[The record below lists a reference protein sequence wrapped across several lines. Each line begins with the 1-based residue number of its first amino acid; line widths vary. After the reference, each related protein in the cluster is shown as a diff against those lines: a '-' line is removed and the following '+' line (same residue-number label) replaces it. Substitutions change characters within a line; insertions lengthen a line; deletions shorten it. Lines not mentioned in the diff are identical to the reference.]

1 MRRAWTAITAVAA
14 AAAVGAL
21 GVGTLP
27 GAAGAPGGGVDSG
40 LFELVRSR
48 VARDFVEPIDPDSL
62 YDLAVVGLLEEI
74 GDPYAG
80 LIRPEDRRAAL
91 LTNNYGGVGMRILAE
106 QEGILV
112 LDVIPESPSDR
123 LGIRRFDLIVE
134 VDGRSAAGWDQ
145 ADAVGALRGPKGEAV
160 EIAVLRAGVREP
172 IRFAITRDDVH
183 LAAVES
189 LLLDEGVGYVRLT
202 TFSQA
207 SRRELQAAVSDLI
220 AAGARS
226 LILDVRFN
234 QGGILRE
241 AVEISDLFLD
251 SGLPVVVTR
260 ARDPRDGESFAAPG
274 PDRYPGLPIV
284 VLVNGMSASASEI
297 VAGAL
302 QDHDRALIIG
312 TRTFGKGVMQSLF
325 PLPGGNYLRL
335 TTGTWYTPSGRSIHR
350 RRNPDD
356 MHGFALGSEGFDAAV
371 AAAVELETGLAG
383 AETGAEVDTAGR
395 QVFRTDAGRVVYGGG
410 GIVPDLIV
418 RPDSVSD
425 GERELVARLRRSD
438 VNLPE
443 LALRFAARRQI
454 ESPESARDP
463 SVTDGVRAEFDR
475 FVSEA
480 SEGAIGGADLDLARG
495 PVDGMLARELAVIA
509 EGETAGLRVTLDRSP
524 EVRRATS
531 LLRSANTPETLLA
544 LAGTATSETVGEDGE
559 GR

>member
-1 MRRAWTAITAVAA
+1 MRRAWTAAAVVVAA
-14 AAAVGAL
+14 GTVATF
-21 GVGTLP
+21 GVGP
-27 GAAGAPGGGVDSG
+27 VRGAARAVPRLDSG
-40 LFELVRSR
+40 LFELVRSH
-48 VARDFVEPIDPDSL
+48 VARDFIDPIDADSL
-62 YDLAVVGLLEEI
+62 YDLAVEGLLEEI

-106 QEGILV
+106 DEGILV
-112 LDVIPESPSDR
+112 LDVIPGSPSDR
-123 LGIRRFDLIVE
+123 LRVHRFDLIVE
-134 VDGRSAAGWDQ
+134 VDGRSATGWDQ
-145 ADAVGALRGPKGEAV
+145 TDAVGALRGPKGEAV
-160 EIAVLRAGVREP
+160 EIAVRRAGASEP
-172 IRFAITRDDVH
+172 IRFTITRDDVH

-189 LLLDEGVGYVRLT
+189 LLLDDGVGYVRLT

-251 SGLPVVVTR
+251 SGLPVVVTKS
-260 ARDPRDGESFAAPG
+260 RDPRDSESFAAPG

-302 QDHDRALIIG
+302 QDHDRALIVG

-325 PLPGGNYLRL
+325 PLPGGNFLRL

-350 RRNPDD
+350 SRDPEDL
-356 MHGFALGSEGFDAAV
+356 HGFALGSEGFDAAV

-383 AETGAEVDTAGR
+383 AEATAEVDTAGR

-418 RPDSVSD
+418 RPDSVAD
-425 GERELVARLRRSD
+425 GERELVARLRRND
-438 VNLPE
+438 VSLPE

-454 ESPESARDP
+454 ESPEAARDP
-463 SVTDGVRAEFDR
+463 TLTDDVREAFDR
-475 FVSEA
+475 FVERA
-480 SEGAIGGADLDLARG
+480 SEGRIDGSDLDLARD
-495 PVDGMLARELAVIA
+495 PVDGMLSRELAVIA
-509 EGETAGLRVTLDRSP
+509 GGETAGLRVTLDRSP
-524 EVRRATS
+524 EVRKATS
-531 LLRSANTPETLLA
+531 LLRSASTPETLLA
-544 LAGTATSETVGEDGE
+544 LAGTGSPQTEGEDGE

>member
-1 MRRAWTAITAVAA
+1 MRRAWTAVAVVAAVAA
-14 AAAVGAL
+14 VAAT
-21 GVGTLP
+21 GVGGIP
-27 GAAGAPGGGVDSG
+27 DAARPPAGVDPG
-40 LFELVRSR
+40 LFEIVRSH
-48 VARDFVEPIDPDSL
+48 VARDFIDPIDADSL
-62 YDLAVVGLLEEI
+62 YDLAVEGLLEEI

-106 QEGILV
+106 EEGILV
-112 LDVIPESPSDR
+112 LDVIPGSPSDR
-123 LGIRRFDLIVE
+123 LRIHRFDLIVE
-134 VDGRSAAGWDQ
+134 VDGRPAAGWDQ

-160 EIAVLRAGVREP
+160 EIAVHRAGAPEP
-172 IRFAITRDDVH
+172 IRFTITRDDVH

-189 LLLDEGVGYVRLT
+189 LLLDDGVGYARLT

-241 AVEISDLFLD
+241 AVEISDLFLN
-251 SGLPVVVTR
+251 SGLPVVVTK
-260 ARDPRDGESFAAPG
+260 ARDPRDSESFAAPG

-302 QDHDRALIIG
+302 QDHDRALIVG

-350 RRNPDD
+350 RRDPDAL
-356 MHGFALGSEGFDAAV
+356 HGFALGSEGFDAAV
-371 AAAVELETGLAG
+371 AAAVELETGLSGEEA
-383 AETGAEVDTAGR
+383 AAEVDTAGR

-418 RPDSVSD
+418 RPDSVTD

-438 VNLPE
+438 VSLPE

-454 ESPESARDP
+454 ENPEAARDP
-463 SVTDGVRAEFDR
+463 SLEDEVREAFDR
-475 FVSEA
+475 FVEEA
-480 SEGAIGGADLDLARG
+480 SEGAIDGSDLDLARD

-509 EGETAGLRVTLDRSP
+509 GDEMSGLRVTLGLRP
-524 EVRRATS
+524 EVRKATS
-531 LLRSANTPETLLA
+531 LLRSASTPETLLA
-544 LAGTATSETVGEDGE
+544 LAGTGSAQIEGEDGE